1 MIKNQQTNNTKKMK
15 KSEVILIAI
24 IVFFTFI
31 LGIFIYKAIISN
43 EVQNL
48 NKENQK
54 LKEQIMINDLRYKD
68 LEINYRFL
76 QSQKDSVIKDIDT
89 LIVKKYEKINN
100 VKLISPDSVLLIFT
114 NYVSNKSNL

>member
-1 MIKNQQTNNTKKMK
+1 MK
-15 KSEVILIAI
+15 KSEVILIAT
-24 IVFFTFI
+24 IVFFTI
-31 LGIFIYKAIISN
+31 VLGIFIYKAIISS